1 MIGFFSL
8 YLQIKTNVVSTDKN
22 VTTHGTVLGCARRKL
37 LESTVIKFKYID
49 PKSSKKD
56 MKNNEN
62 TERIVEINK
71 CAIVTSKSN
80 THDGILFRHYME
92 LEHVQSTLI
101 CDTVIIFVLVQKVV
115 SSKNF
120 KIKSI
125 KRIFPCVCVFVYFY
139 SFFPYLSNIFNIQ
152 YLIIIHNL

>member
-92 LEHVQSTLI
+92 LEHCSKYTDMCYSNNFCVRPESSIVKEFQDQTYKANIPMITIILI
-101 CDTVIIFVLVQKVV
+101 VVAIGLV
-115 SSKNF
+115 
-120 KIKSI
+120 
-125 KRIFPCVCVFVYFY
+125 VCICAFLGIRF
-139 SFFPYLSNIFNIQ
+139 
-152 YLIIIHNL
+152 